1 MQHKAS
7 DCNEMH
13 PQLSQILTL
22 SSVIRG
28 KKWGD
33 RWCVC
38 VHLFVNSCE
47 HTACA
52 RLKGTMSSRSHTC
65 RCAVKTLIL
74 STTSFPPYLPLSSVL
89 NLFCS
94 QTIWW
99 TRPRWKPAK
108 QKPLNW
114 KRRWNKKRFI
124 HIDRWE
130 YLTHVYIHTNTSTQ
144 RPASD
149 YSHIR
154 QKRKSHIVKV
164 NISPYTCKHNG
175 IEMKFC
181 ATTVCLTGADK
192 CLKKKKGGWWGC
204 RKWLRK

>member
-1 MQHKAS
+1 MPDWKVQCLHGHTHAGV
-7 DCNEMH
+7 
-13 PQLSQILTL
+13 LSRPL
-22 SSVIRG
+22 S
-28 KKWGD
+28 
-33 RWCVC
+33 
-38 VHLFVNSCE
+38 
-47 HTACA
+47 
-52 RLKGTMSSRSHTC
+52 
-65 RCAVKTLIL
+65 
-74 STTSFPPYLPLSSVL
+74 YLPPLFLLIFPYPLSL
-89 NLFCS
+89 IFFCS

-130 YLTHVYIHTNTSTQ
+130 YLTHVYTHIHTNTSTQ

-154 QKRKSHIVKV
+154 QKRKSHIVKI